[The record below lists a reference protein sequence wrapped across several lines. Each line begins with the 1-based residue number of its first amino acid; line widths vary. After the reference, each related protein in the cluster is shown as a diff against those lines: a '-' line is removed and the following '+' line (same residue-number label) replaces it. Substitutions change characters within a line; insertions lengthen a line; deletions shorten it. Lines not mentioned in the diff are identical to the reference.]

1 MLSIELQ
8 YFPCINYINTL
19 CNSGAVDFC
28 AHLPFKRSSFRNRMV
43 IAGSTGPIN
52 LSIPIVGSR
61 STHLPFNQVEIDNQS
76 AWQQTHF
83 RTLVTAYGNSPF
95 FQHYRDELELLFSV
109 PPILLFEWNM
119 RCLTWLL
126 SKIRLSDHLN
136 LAEKV
141 PSNELDVKHCSDIYT
156 PRTYNQHTPFLKYP
170 QVFEDRVGFLPN
182 LSMLDMLFNI
192 GPEAGNKVLNHQFD
206 LPNPLS
212 HLEV

>member
-1 MLSIELQ
+1 
-8 YFPCINYINTL
+8 
-19 CNSGAVDFC
+19 
-28 AHLPFKRSSFRNRMV
+28 MV
-43 IAGSTGPIN
+43 IAGSVGPIK

-109 PPILLFEWNM
+109 PPVLLFEWNM

-126 SKIRLSDHLN
+126 SKIRLSDRLN
-136 LAEKV
+136 STDKD
-141 PSNELDVKHCSDIYT
+141 PSNELDVKHYSDVYT
-156 PRTYNQHTPFLKYP
+156 PKTYNQQPHFIKYP

-182 LSMLDMLFNI
+182 LSMLDMLFNV
-192 GPEAGNKVLNHQFD
+192 GPEAGQRVLEH
-206 LPNPLS
+206 
-212 HLEV
+212 